1 MQALS
6 QLSYGPTRGRRNL
19 RTASGLVKLGLS
31 SVSVRRNLAEPQRRP
46 ARSAQ
51 LQSAALESPARE
63 PRGEESLSNVKAV
76 APEHATVLRM
86 IQAAKAAGAAG
97 RSREADELLV
107 RAAQLA
113 PDHPA
118 VLNELGLRMMGR
130 GEALKARELFERA
143 TLADPSHPAL
153 WSSLASSLHAL
164 SLPQQEM
171 QAIER
176 ALALEPHHLTALLQK
191 GALIEERGDAR
202 GAARIYRHALATVPP
217 DATPPAA
224 LGAALEHARD
234 AVRRDDA
241 LLADAIEE
249 RLAAV
254 RERSG
259 DGRCRRVERC
269 VDLLTGRRVRYA
281 PQPTF
286 LYVPEL
292 PALEFFDRAE
302 FPWLDALEAATED
315 IRAELT
321 QVLASGRAELRPYV
335 AYGEGVPLGQ
345 WRELN
350 QSRRWSAYFLWNE
363 GAPQPEHLAH
373 CPRTR
378 EALRAAPLCEVTEH
392 GPNAFFSIL
401 DARTRIPPHTGVTN
415 ARLTVHLPLIVP
427 PDCGFRVGSET
438 REWMPGKAWVFDD
451 TIEHEAWNE
460 SDTPRGILIF
470 DIWHPDLSEDERSQV
485 RATIEA
491 VAGYY
496 GAPFKA

>member
-1 MQALS
+1 MSGERLSAPPSVAREGGRLRGGGARRDRTADLLHAMQALS

-19 RTASGLVKLGLS
+19 RTAPGLVKLGLS

-224 LGAALEHARD
+224 LGAALEHARE

-241 LLADAIEE
+241 ALAGAIEQ
-249 RLAAV
+249 RLTAL
-254 RERSG
+254 REHGRGS
-259 DGRCRRVERC
+259 RCRRIDRC
-269 VDLLTGRRVRYA
+269 IDLLTGKRRRYA

-292 PALEFFDRAE
+292 PAIEFFERAA
-302 FPWLDALEAATED
+302 FPWLEAIEEATED
-315 IRAELT
+315 IRAELAR
-321 QVLASGRAELRPYV
+321 VLASDQAGLQPYV
-335 AYGEGVPLGQ
+335 AYGDGVPLDQ

-350 QSRRWSAYFLWNE
+350 KSRRWSAYFLWNE
-363 GAPQPEHLAH
+363 GVPQPEHLAR
-373 CPRTR
+373 CARTAEVLTR
-378 EALRAAPLCEVTEH
+378 APLCDVPEH
-392 GPNAFFSIL
+392 GPNGFFSIL
-401 DARTRIPPHTGVTN
+401 DARTRIPAHTGVTN

-427 PDCGFRVGSET
+427 RSGGASL
-438 REWMPGKAWVFDD
+438 
-451 TIEHEAWNE
+451 
-460 SDTPRGILIF
+460 PR
-470 DIWHPDLSEDERSQV
+470 PPPSS
-485 RATIEA
+485 AA
-491 VAGYY
+491 SCSSA
-496 GAPFKA
+496 A